1 MELKNIFSQDVAN
14 VLIEKGHKAVRIDQ
28 TPNRRP
34 IFCFEQT
41 ETLDADLDE
50 VFGPKRITV
59 ADPSTVKRLLKEG
72 FHIVDIK
79 PDRFN
84 REKTVFLFEDSEE
97 FQKALGS
104 AAEKPTEGDDEKV
117 LKEA

>member
-14 VLIEKGHKAVRIDQ
+14 VLIETGHKVVRIDQ
-28 TPNRRP
+28 PPNKRP

-41 ETLDADLDE
+41 EALDADLDE
-50 VFGPKRITV
+50 VVGPKKITI
-59 ADPSTVKRLLKEG
+59 ADPSTVKRLLRKG

-84 REKTVFLFEDSEE
+84 HDKTVFLFEDSEE
-97 FQKALGS
+97 LQKVL
-104 AAEKPTEGDDEKV
+104 EKPAEDDEKV

>member
-14 VLIEKGHKAVRIDQ
+14 VLIEKGHKVVRIDQ
-28 TPNRRP
+28 TPNKRP

-41 ETLDADLDE
+41 EALDADLDE
-50 VFGPKRITV
+50 VFGPKKITI
-59 ADPSTVKRLLKEG
+59 ADPSTVKRLLKKG

-84 REKTVFLFEDSEE
+84 HDKTVFLFEDSEE
-97 FQKALGS
+97 LQRVL
-104 AAEKPTEGDDEKV
+104 EKPAEDNEKV

>member
-1 MELKNIFSQDVAN
+1 M
-14 VLIEKGHKAVRIDQ
+14 
-28 TPNRRP
+28 
-34 IFCFEQT
+34 
-41 ETLDADLDE
+41 
-50 VFGPKRITV
+50 FGPKKITI
-59 ADPSTVKRLLKEG
+59 ADPSTVKRLLREG

>member
-14 VLIEKGHKAVRIDQ
+14 VLIEKGHKVVRIDQ
-28 TPNRRP
+28 TPNKRP

-41 ETLDADLDE
+41 EVLDADLDE
-50 VFGPKRITV
+50 VFGPKKITI
-59 ADPSTVKRLLKEG
+59 ADPSTVKRLLRKG

-84 REKTVFLFEDSEE
+84 HDKTVFLFEDSEE
-97 FQKALGS
+97 LQKVL
-104 AAEKPTEGDDEKV
+104 EKPGEDDEKV